1 MGLFHMGKTCTI
13 LAAMLAMVALVDA
26 LSFAARRWLT
36 R

>member
-13 LAAMLAMVALVDA
+13 VAAMLLLVALVDA
-26 LSFAARRWLT
+26 LSVASRRAMT